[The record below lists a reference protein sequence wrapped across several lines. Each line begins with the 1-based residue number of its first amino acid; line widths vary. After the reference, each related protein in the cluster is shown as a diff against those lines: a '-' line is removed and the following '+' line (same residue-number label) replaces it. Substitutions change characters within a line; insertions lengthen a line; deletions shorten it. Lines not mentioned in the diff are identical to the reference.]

1 MVPTELDVAEV
12 YEAARLAALYRYG
25 VLDTAAEPVWD
36 NLCRLAAQICEAPI
50 ALIGFIDQSRHWFKA
65 AYGWKIEALPREQS
79 WCAQAICRPEPLLL
93 TDLDQDPRYREHPLV
108 VRDPWIRAYASQPL
122 IDGEGFVLGTL
133 SVMDPRPRQ
142 FSLSQLQGLQTVAE
156 QVMAQLQLRRFWHLE
171 DPTVYPSTPEE
182 VPAAPL
188 VNTDPEVDQGRK
200 VWDPTHPQVHPDAQR
215 AHEQLYRRIV
225 DTAQEGIWVVD
236 KQGKTCFIN
245 RRLGQLLGYTAPEML
260 GRGLVEF
267 VEPDQRQMVQRLVVP
282 PGQNKVFP
290 EQLEICWR
298 RKDGS
303 PLWSLVSTSP
313 MLESEQEGG
322 FLGTLYMV
330 IDISLRKQA
339 EAQLRQVNEE
349 LERRVEAR
357 TAEWIQANRAL
368 AQSEERFRSIFT
380 EAPIGIALTHRQGH
394 ILTANRALAEMLG
407 YADASELVGLHLGS
421 LAQAS
426 LDLTPE
432 EWQQEK
438 QQQERLAQGEIHSYR
453 QVRRFLRRDGRW
465 VWTQLTFGR
474 ISTSDSGQH
483 SEQKSEQKE
492 EGYGLTMVEDITE
505 RQALEG
511 MKDEFISIV
520 SHELRTPL
528 TSIHGAL
535 SLMATG
541 KLGSLL
547 PKGERLLQIAA
558 TNTERL
564 VRLVNDILDLDRM
577 EAGSLSME
585 KKPCDAAELIRYA
598 AETMRSM
605 AEQAQVH
612 LVTQPL
618 PVTIHA
624 DPDRIIQTLT
634 NLLSNAIKFSPRG
647 ATVRLGA
654 KQRHAHQVIFWVQD
668 QGRGIPAANLETIF
682 HRFKQVDSSD
692 SREKGGTGL
701 GLAICRSIV
710 RQHGGRIW
718 VESEVGKGSTFFFT
732 LPLFAPE

>member
-12 YEAARLAALYRYG
+12 YEAARLAALDRYG
-25 VLDTAAEPVWD
+25 ILDTPPEPQWD
-36 NLCRLAAQICEAPI
+36 SLCRLAAQICETPI
-50 ALIGFIDQSRHWFKA
+50 ALIGFIDRSRQWFKA
-65 AYGWKIEALPREQS
+65 SYGWSIQEWPREQS

-93 TDLDQDPRYREHPLV
+93 TDLDQDPRYRDHPWV
-108 VRDPWIRAYASQPL
+108 AGEPYVRAYVSQPL

-133 SVMDPRPRQ
+133 SVMDPQPRR
-142 FSLSQLQGLQTVAE
+142 FGLAQLQGLKTVAE
-156 QVMAQLQLRRFWHLE
+156 QVMAQLQLRRFWQVE
-171 DPTVYPSTPEE
+171 DPTLYPARAGAAASEQPAQIGTRSTL
-182 VPAAPL
+182 A
-188 VNTDPEVDQGRK
+188 GGG
-200 VWDPTHPQVHPDAQR
+200 WDPTDPQVNGSAQR

-236 KQGKTCFIN
+236 EEGKTCFVN

-260 GRGLVEF
+260 GRGLMDF
-267 VEPDQRQMVQRLVVP
+267 VAEDQRQEAQKLVIR
-282 PGQNKVFP
+282 PGQKQYPP
-290 EQLEICWR
+290 EQMEICWR

-303 PLWSLVSTSP
+303 HLWSLVSTSP
-313 MLESEQEGG
+313 MLGSEEEGG

-330 IDISLRKQA
+330 SDISLRKQA
-339 EAQLRQVNEE
+339 EAKLRQVNEE

-357 TAEWIQANRAL
+357 TAEWMQANRAL
-368 AQSEERFRSIFT
+368 AASEERFRSIFT
-380 EAPIGIALTHRQGH
+380 EAPIGIALTDPQGS

-407 YADASELVGLHLGS
+407 YGDASELVGLQLGS
-421 LAQAS
+421 LS
-426 LDLTPE
+426 SELTPE
-432 EWQQEK
+432 EREQEAEQQA
-438 QQQERLAQGEIHSYR
+438 RLAKGEIQSYR

-474 ISTSDSGQH
+474 ISASGALR
-483 SEQKSEQKE
+483 
-492 EGYGLTMVEDITE
+492 EGEAAAGPAESYGLTMVEDITE
-505 RQALEG
+505 RQALER

-547 PKGERLLQIAA
+547 PKGERLLQIAV

-577 EAGSLSME
+577 EAGRLSIE
-585 KKPCDAAELIRYA
+585 KRPCDAGELIRYA
-598 AETMRSM
+598 VETMRAM
-605 AEQAQVH
+605 AEQAQVR
-612 LVTQPL
+612 LVPQPL
-618 PVTIHA
+618 AIRVQA

-634 NLLSNAIKFSPRG
+634 NLLSNAIKFSPAG
-647 ATVRLGA
+647 ATV
-654 KQRHAHQVIFWVQD
+654 QVGVRQLNDYQALFWVQD

-682 HRFKQVDSSD
+682 RRFKQVDSSD
-692 SREKGGTGL
+692 SRKKGGTGL

-718 VESEVGKGSTFFFT
+718 AESEVGKGSTFFFT
-732 LPLFAPE
+732 LPLAAPE

>member
-1 MVPTELDVAEV
+1 MVSTEVDVAEV
-12 YEAARLAALYRYG
+12 YEAARLAALHRYG
-25 VLDTAAEPVWD
+25 ILDTAAEPVWD
-36 NLCRLAAQICEAPI
+36 NLCQLAAQVCEAPI

-65 AYGWKIEALPREQS
+65 TYGWKVEALPREQS

-93 TDLDQDPRYREHPLV
+93 TDLDQDPRYQEHPLV
-108 VRDPWIRAYASQPL
+108 ARDPHIRAYASQPL
-122 IDGEGFVLGTL
+122 IDEEGFVLGTL
-133 SVMDPRPRQ
+133 SVMDWRSRQ
-142 FSLSQLQGLQTVAE
+142 FSLSQLRGLQTVAE
-156 QVMAQLQLRRFWHLE
+156 QVMAQLQLRRFWQVE
-171 DPTVYPSTPEE
+171 EPTVYPPTVPGSPSVNGNQE
-182 VPAAPL
+182 VS
-188 VNTDPEVDQGRK
+188 QGRK
-200 VWDPTHPQVHPDAQR
+200 AWDPTYPQVHPDVRR
-215 AHEQLYRRIV
+215 AHEHLYRRIV
-225 DTAQEGIWVVD
+225 DTAQEGIWVLD
-236 KQGKTCFIN
+236 EQGKTCFVN

-260 GRGLVEF
+260 GRSLMEF
-267 VEPDQRQMVQRLVVP
+267 VEPDQQQMVERLLASSN
-282 PGQNKVFP
+282 QFSP

-303 PLWSLVSTSP
+303 RLWSLVSTSP
-313 MLESEQEGG
+313 MLEAEQEGG
-322 FLGTLYMV
+322 FLGTLCMV
-330 IDISLRKQA
+330 IDISLRKEA

-368 AQSEERFRSIFT
+368 AESEERFRSIFT
-380 EAPIGIALTHRQGH
+380 EAPIGIALIQQQGH

-407 YADASELVGLHLGS
+407 YVNASELVGVHLGS
-421 LAQAS
+421 LAQAGPE
-426 LDLTPE
+426 LTPE
-432 EWQQEK
+432 ERQEE
-438 QQQERLAQGEIHSYR
+438 QEQQERLAQGEIQSYR
-453 QVRRFLRRDGRW
+453 QVRRLLRRDGRW

-474 ISTSDSGQH
+474 ISTSDSQA
-483 SEQKSEQKE
+483 KE
-492 EGYGLTMVEDITE
+492 EGYGLVMVEDITE
-505 RQALEG
+505 RQVLES

-547 PKGERLLQIAA
+547 PKGERLLQIAV

-564 VRLVNDILDLDRM
+564 VRLVNDILDLDRI

-585 KKPCDAAELIRYA
+585 KKPCDAGELICHA

-618 PVTIHA
+618 SVMVQA

-634 NLLSNAIKFSPRG
+634 NLLSNAIKFSPAG
-647 ATVRLGA
+647 ATVEVGV
-654 KQRHAHQVIFWVQD
+654 KQRHAHQVIFWVRD

-692 SREKGGTGL
+692 SRKKGGTGL

-718 VESEVGKGSTFFFT
+718 AESEVGKGSTFFFT
-732 LPLFAPE
+732 LPLSAPE